1 MRRRHSLLA
10 VLSLIALLPAMAVR
24 AEETARQILDRAKQ
38 LDDTTRK
45 WTDRSETLTLTIH
58 GKSGG
63 DRERSLQIFDKRGA
77 NDEDKSLTFF
87 LAPSEVKGTA
97 FLQIRHPGKEDE
109 QLLYLPELKRS
120 RRIVAQAKDGSFMGT
135 DFSFRDLEILAE
147 IRDWTEADA
156 ASSLGGSEDVDGRAC
171 WAIALVPAGKD
182 AGYAKIVLFLDKEQ
196 LVTRKVVFYDA
207 GGTAVK
213 TLVQSDVKDVGA
225 IPTAYRMVM
234 ETPAKESKT
243 TVVLSDV
250 KYDTGLADDFFT
262 ERQMQRGPH

>member
-1 MRRRHSLLA
+1 MRRSYSLLA
-10 VLSLIALLPAMAVR
+10 VLSLAVLLPATSVR

-45 WTDRSETLTLTIH
+45 WTDRSQTLTLTIH

-63 DRERSLQIFDKRGA
+63 DRERSLQIFDKRA
-77 NDEDKSLTFF
+77 PNDEDKSLTFF

-156 ASSLGGSEDVDGRAC
+156 ASSLAGSEDVDGQAC
-171 WAIALVPAGKD
+171 WAIALAPAAKD
-182 AGYAKIVLFLDKEQ
+182 AGYAKIVLVLDKEQ

-207 GGTAVK
+207 SGTAVK
-213 TLVQSDVKDVGA
+213 TLVQSDVKNVGA

-262 ERQMQRGPH
+262 ERQMQRGAH

>member
-1 MRRRHSLLA
+1 MSAAMGWGSDVSWTWIDWAPSDIFTMGSRSRRAMSIVRPEPARHAVSRLREPHALTIRNPDCYESPGPASRPRRTRMRRCHSLLA
-10 VLSLIALLPAMAVR
+10 VLSLMTLLPATAAR

-120 RRIVAQAKDGSFMGT
+120 RRIVAQA
-135 DFSFRDLEILAE
+135 
-147 IRDWTEADA
+147 
-156 ASSLGGSEDVDGRAC
+156 
-171 WAIALVPAGKD
+171 
-182 AGYAKIVLFLDKEQ
+182 
-196 LVTRKVVFYDA
+196 
-207 GGTAVK
+207 
-213 TLVQSDVKDVGA
+213 
-225 IPTAYRMVM
+225 
-234 ETPAKESKT
+234 
-243 TVVLSDV
+243 
-250 KYDTGLADDFFT
+250 
-262 ERQMQRGPH
+262 